1 MVPGSNSE
9 FTRSEIIIQCI
20 EPFGDPVGT
29 IGRSSDGP
37 KSRETGKR
45 YSILAMTALGRD
57 RPFIPRLLLQCFTMV
72 KIDDASGWLI
82 QPSTGAERPK
92 GARIDTRCNIK
103 TILGNVNSEYKFP
116 YGKYHSIYKFVYYN
130 RNK

>member
-1 MVPGSNSE
+1 
-9 FTRSEIIIQCI
+9 
-20 EPFGDPVGT
+20 
-29 IGRSSDGP
+29 
-37 KSRETGKR
+37 
-45 YSILAMTALGRD
+45 
-57 RPFIPRLLLQCFTMV
+57 MV

-116 YGKYHSIYKFVYYN
+116 YGKYHSIYKFLHVN
-130 RNK
+130 VMQKTGAVSMGI